1 MAQVD
6 KSSSFKI
13 GGDLA
18 QQKTPPVPEKEEEPS
33 PKDQE
38 GKESSGDTPSP
49 TRRRRKLGALELGKL
64 RDAIRGSVKFHDS
77 KHDLGVIR
85 ECIEDLDIQ
94 SEAYKL
100 KNTKPVIKFYG
111 SYNEM
116 LSMLLLRQGGLKGKS
131 DPSNVLHDEFFKTNP
146 AEFSFAETGQ

>member
-1 MAQVD
+1 M
-6 KSSSFKI
+6 
-13 GGDLA
+13 
-18 QQKTPPVPEKEEEPS
+18 
-33 PKDQE
+33 
-38 GKESSGDTPSP
+38 
-49 TRRRRKLGALELGKL
+49 
-64 RDAIRGSVKFHDS
+64 
-77 KHDLGVIR
+77 IR

-94 SEAYKL
+94 SESYKL

-146 AEFSFAETGQ
+146 AEFSFAETGQQEVEEDFDEKMIDLTPNSQGQTNPMLNQTAGGGFS